1 MIFDG
6 VSSTLIHQLIHST
19 MRNDQEAVGK
29 LSAAPLADS
38 FSSLYTT
45 GFPIQCGLD
54 VLAFVQKIA
63 PRSKSKIKIAN
74 QDRN

>member
-1 MIFDG
+1 M
-6 VSSTLIHQLIHST
+6 SK
-19 MRNDQEAVGK
+19 DQEAVGK

-54 VLAFVQKIA
+54 GLAFVQKIV
-63 PRSKSKIKIAN
+63 PRSNRKIKIEAN
-74 QDRN
+74 QD

>member
-1 MIFDG
+1 
-6 VSSTLIHQLIHST
+6 

-29 LSAAPLADS
+29 LSAGPLADS

-54 VLAFVQKIA
+54 VLAFAQKIA
-63 PRSKSKIKIAN
+63 HAVELQNQDRSKSRLELKAETG
-74 QDRN
+74 